1 MAQTLAQSLTAT
13 IAVTLAAT
21 RAVGAANGDRVLD
34 PGEGLAHGCHRRRD
48 TLHLPR
54 AGLPTDTMDRDQ
66 SRRPDL
72 PVPTDLLGARH
83 PGAGER
89 ARDAAVHRCASIRT
103 PEPSRPISQVPFCGP
118 GLSAV
123 AEG

>member
-48 TLHLPR
+48 TLHLRERVYRPTR
-54 AGLPTDTMDRDQ
+54 WIVTNLAGQISRCPPTFLVHATR
-66 SRRPDL
+66 
-72 PVPTDLLGARH
+72 VP
-83 PGAGER
+83 ER
-89 ARDAAVHRCASIRT
+89 ARDAALH
-103 PEPSRPISQVPFCGP
+103 
-118 GLSAV
+118 V
-123 AEG
+123 A